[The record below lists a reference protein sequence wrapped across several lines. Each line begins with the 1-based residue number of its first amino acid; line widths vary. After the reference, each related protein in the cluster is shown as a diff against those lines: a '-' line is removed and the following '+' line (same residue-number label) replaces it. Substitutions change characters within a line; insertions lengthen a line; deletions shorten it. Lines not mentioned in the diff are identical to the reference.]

1 MFRYNDNVKSMQH
14 YGRDGNN
21 RRCLVVCFIDFFISF
36 FFFFRAETF
45 TRVNRSRI
53 QILDF
58 NLVSQ
63 GELTLL

>member
-36 FFFFRAETF
+36 FFFF
-45 TRVNRSRI
+45 VQKHSRESI
-53 QILDF
+53 VLEFRFWILI
-58 NLVSQ
+58 
-63 GELTLL
+63 